1 MTRLWLTYAWKDNE
15 DQDVDHVIRELE
27 RVGLEVAFDR
37 AHIIPG
43 QRLWPQIDKGILDP
57 ATDAWAILATENSL
71 SSEPCLEELAYALD
85 RALRTRGTDFPLIGI
100 FPAPIDRALI
110 PSAIATRLYVTLQQP
125 DWALLVAAGAQKRKP
140 GAATGTVPPFVAKFY
155 DGDGSPV
162 LEIRPRSGRW
172 YPCIVGVPKDGALKV
187 GMVMPG
193 PSGHPTLSG
202 MVSTGSGE
210 IVLSSR
216 GSGENDRWS
225 FVSAYHAID
234 ALNSLYVTFEGPL
247 RGEIVF
253 GSGEEG
259 GEYFIMKLENI
270 PRAG

>member
-1 MTRLWLTYAWKDNE
+1 MTKLWLTYAWKDNQ
-15 DQDVDHVIRELE
+15 DQDVDHVISELQ
-27 RVGLEVAFDR
+27 RVGLEVEFDR

-71 SSEPCLEELAYALD
+71 NSEPCLEELAYALD

-125 DWALLVAAGAQKRKP
+125 NWALLVAAGAQKRKP
-140 GAATGTVPPFVAKFY
+140 GVATGAVPPFVAKFHTV
-155 DGDGSPV
+155 DGSAV

-172 YPCIVGVPKDGALKV
+172 CPCIVGVPKDGPLKV

-202 MVSTGSGE
+202 MVS
-210 IVLSSR
+210 R
-216 GSGENDRWS
+216 GSGENDNWS
-225 FVSAYHAID
+225 FVSAHHAVD

-247 RGEIVF
+247 RGEILF
-253 GSGEEG
+253 GSGEQG
-259 GEYFIMKLENI
+259 GEYFIIKLEDI